1 MARSTSHLIKLHELS
16 EQANR
21 VKNLHRLFK
30 PHAGQIEAGKNLFTY
45 NKKFIFAQC
54 GRSWGKSLF
63 AAYCAVRVALTH
75 RYARVY
81 IVLPERTQAM
91 EVFWASGYL
100 RDMIPKQYLIG
111 DGSEDEAFNKSELRV
126 SFSNYSF
133 IKLLGADNPDS
144 LRGPKPHFVVFDE
157 FRDFKSAAFD
167 IMEPNLSANDA
178 TLLICSTPPNTE
190 GSYTALRTF
199 FMDEMHQGNKTF
211 HYMELPTETNPHF
224 PPNRLAA
231 TKQML
236 EKRGEVGVWLREYM
250 AQFIPGGAN
259 SVFPKF
265 VTNKRH
271 IMRDPEFLDT
281 LLTPDKRKLDWY
293 VLFDP
298 AQNSTFAVLFAAI
311 NRRSGQIYLLDEIY
325 EQDRANTGSLDMWKR
340 AHEIKMRLYPYEERW
355 RHIYDEQASWFYNDL
370 DRYGVLGEGVSLE
383 PTQKRTRDKSNDMS
397 IIKDLFATRGRIFIS
412 RACKMTV
419 WEVENYATSED
430 GDFIKKRDHEI
441 DNLRYL
447 IAASEY
453 EPNELTEDAL
463 TDEASF
469 DDQPQKRRPPTFAE
483 LFKKNRVEDGFS
495 TGDMDSY
502 EDIEVTYLD
511 DLMDGDYN

>member
-1 MARSTSHLIKLHELS
+1 M
-16 EQANR
+16 
-21 VKNLHRLFK
+21 
-30 PHAGQIEAGKNLFTY
+30 
-45 NKKFIFAQC
+45 AQC
-54 GRSWGKSLF
+54 GRSWGKSYF
-63 AAYCAVRVALTH
+63 AAYCAIRVALTN
-75 RYARVY
+75 RCARVY

-100 RDMIPKQYLIG
+100 KNMIPPQYLVG
-111 DGSEDEAFNKSELRV
+111 NGEDDEAFNKSELRV
-126 SFSNYSF
+126 SFSNFSF
-133 IKLLGADNPDS
+133 VKLLGADNPDS

-178 TLLICSTPPNTE
+178 TLLICSTPPNHE

-199 FMDEMHQGNKTF
+199 FMDEMANGNRTF

-224 PPNRLAA
+224 PPTRLAS
-231 TKQML
+231 TKAML
-236 EKRGEVGVWLREYM
+236 EKRGEHAVWLREYM

-265 VTNKRH
+265 ITNKRH

-311 NRRSGQIYLLDEIY
+311 NRRSGQVYILDEIY
-325 EQDRANTGSLDMWKR
+325 EQDRMNTGSLDIWKR
-340 AHEIKMRLYPYEERW
+340 AYEIKMRLYPYEDRW
-355 RHIYDEQASWFYNDL
+355 KHIYDEQASWFYNDL
-370 DRYGVLGEGVSLE
+370 DRYGVLNESVILE
-383 PTQKRTRDKSNDMS
+383 ATQKKTRDKTTDMS
-397 IIKDLFATRGRIFIS
+397 LLKDLFATRGRIFIS
-412 RACKMTV
+412 RKCKMTV
-419 WEVENYATSED
+419 WEVENYATSDD
-430 GDFIKKRDHEI
+430 GEFIKKRDHEI

-453 EPNELTEDAL
+453 EPNELNEDAY
-463 TDEASF
+463 TDELDEHGLPA
-469 DDQPQKRRPPTFAE
+469 KRRTPTFAE
-483 LFKKNRVEDGFS
+483 LFKRANDEDSFA
-495 TGDMDSY
+495 TGDMDAY
-502 EDIEVTYLD
+502 EDVEVTYLD
-511 DLMDGDYN
+511 DLNDGEYH